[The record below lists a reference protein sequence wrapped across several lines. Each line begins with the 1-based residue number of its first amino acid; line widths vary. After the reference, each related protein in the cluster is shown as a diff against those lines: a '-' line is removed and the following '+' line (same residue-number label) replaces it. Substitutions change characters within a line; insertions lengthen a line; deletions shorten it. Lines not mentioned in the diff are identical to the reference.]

1 VDGQAQLAGL
11 PAIALQTAFVVACRR
26 WLDLERLGQPGGW
39 PVLGWIGRQVAG
51 ATNRWLCYPLF
62 LAVAFVLASGYD
74 RSLLTL
80 LWTGEAC
87 VIYVLGVGLRER
99 QFRRLALIALGACL
113 LRLLAIDMAQA
124 DLGLRGLVFIG
135 VGLLLLGLNA
145 IVHRFR
151 SRFE

>member
-1 VDGQAQLAGL
+1 
-11 PAIALQTAFVVACRR
+11 
-26 WLDLERLGQPGGW
+26 
-39 PVLGWIGRQVAG
+39 VLGWIGRQVASG
-51 ATNRWLCYPLF
+51 INRWLCYPLF
-62 LAVAFVLASGYD
+62 VSVAFVLASGYD

-87 VIYVLGVGLRER
+87 AIYLLGVVLQER
-99 QFRRLALIALGACL
+99 PFRRLALIALGACL

-145 IVHRFR
+145 LVHRFR
-151 SRFE
+151 SGFD